1 MKLSWFVVSG
11 PDAAVAEA
19 CARLEVIADTYLSV
33 AAAPQL
39 ALPLWMQGRQR
50 VQSEIMQRTQ
60 SNLAQ
65 LKQRFAA
72 DSLQTEGAWSSVLRV
87 PNTVPDEVLA
97 MELLNRDGVLV
108 DPGRLF
114 GFPAAGYLVLS
125 LLADEHT
132 FVHGISCLSRR
143 LEALS
148 L

>member
-1 MKLSWFVVSG
+1 
-11 PDAAVAEA
+11 
-19 CARLEVIADTYLSV
+19 
-33 AAAPQL
+33 
-39 ALPLWMQGRQR
+39 
-50 VQSEIMQRTQ
+50 
-60 SNLAQ
+60 
-65 LKQRFAA
+65 
-72 DSLQTEGAWSSVLRV
+72 
-87 PNTVPDEVLA
+87 

-125 LLADEHT
+125 LLADERT